1 MTEQATRPVS
11 PHLQIYYLPIT
22 MFTSITH
29 RATGIVLAVGSIFL
43 SFWLVAAAMGPGAF
57 ASVNGISSAW
67 YGQVIMFLWTFALFY
82 HLCNGIRH
90 LFWDVGA
97 GLDLKTARITGFAV
111 LGLTVIL
118 TFCTWAAAELVWAF
132 G

>member
-1 MTEQATRPVS
+1 MAQQATRPVS
-11 PHLQIYYLPIT
+11 PHLQIYRWQIS
-22 MFTSITH
+22 MFTSIAH
-29 RATGIVLAVGSIFL
+29 RATGMVLAVGSIFL

-90 LFWDVGA
+90 LFWDIGA
-97 GLDLKTARITGFAV
+97 GLDLQTARLTGFVV
-111 LGLTVIL
+111 LGLTVVL
-118 TFCTWAAAELVWAF
+118 TIITWLAAELVWAF